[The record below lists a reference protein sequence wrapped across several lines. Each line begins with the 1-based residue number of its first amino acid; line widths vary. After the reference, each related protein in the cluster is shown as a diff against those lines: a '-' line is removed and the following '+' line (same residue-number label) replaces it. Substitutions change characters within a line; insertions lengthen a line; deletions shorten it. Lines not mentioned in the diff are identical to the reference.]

1 MGELE
6 AIRARHQNRPQGS
19 RDWRPWCT
27 YCSQGW
33 PCDVETL
40 FAEVERLRG
49 VVEAAREVVRIYDGP
64 AHYPGI
70 EALRAALEAR

>member
-49 VVEAAREVVRIYDGP
+49 VVEERDRE
-64 AHYPGI
+64 I
-70 EALRAALEAR
+70 ERMALRYGMRQQAALGGEDG